1 MIKLKKSVSF
11 DPKTNR
17 MKVVTDVVKAL
28 NDFKTGK
35 NKNLEFLLSKRFAW
49 MNKFIYEAD
58 HGFEVG
64 SGAGFL
70 KNLLKIKI
78 LN

>member
-1 MIKLKKSVSF
+1 MIIKKSVSF

-35 NKNLEFLLSKRFAW
+35 NKNLEFSSKRFAW
-49 MNKFIYEAD
+49 MNKFIYETD
-58 HGFEVG
+58 QGLEVG
-64 SGAGFL
+64 SGQVF
-70 KNLLKIKI
+70 
-78 LN
+78 